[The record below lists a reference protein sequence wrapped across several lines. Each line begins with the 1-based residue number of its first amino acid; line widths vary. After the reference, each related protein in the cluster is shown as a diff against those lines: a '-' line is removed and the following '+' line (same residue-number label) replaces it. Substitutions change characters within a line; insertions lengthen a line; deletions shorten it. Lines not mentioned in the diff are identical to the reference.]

1 MGSTQN
7 LDSDTDESTSKNVH
21 SQRTESISGFVMQR
35 IIRSGFSSI
44 FLSPDN
50 TTSRPTLSLDF
61 LPCSV
66 KIEASTNQG
75 LLLCT
80 HFPPTYRN
88 IPKVY
93 VCKPTTKQW
102 KQIPNPK
109 TRYRNKAIGMIVLS
123 SRPLHYKIVRFSQ
136 PKFRTD
142 RDSYRFNNLRC
153 EVFDSK
159 IHAWKQ
165 LKEVILYESFI
176 GFNPSVSACGS
187 LHWLTFGCKIFA
199 FHVKEEIYSMISLPE
214 PVRKNYHQKIMMLG
228 EFEGNLA
235 LICKEEG
242 ERFMEL
248 WIIENYDR
256 KIWKKKQIVNFEA
269 LTKELPYIILTG
281 VCNANV
287 ALRDGI
293 DKLTFFNLK
302 DGRTKPLRLEM
313 GFDVVETF
321 SFESDFEPYV
331 DESVLED
338 SRGNQEQEN

>member
-1 MGSTQN
+1 
-7 LDSDTDESTSKNVH
+7 
-21 SQRTESISGFVMQR
+21 
-35 IIRSGFSSI
+35 
-44 FLSPDN
+44 
-50 TTSRPTLSLDF
+50 
-61 LPCSV
+61 
-66 KIEASTNQG
+66 
-75 LLLCT
+75 
-80 HFPPTYRN
+80 
-88 IPKVY
+88 
-93 VCKPTTKQW
+93 
-102 KQIPNPK
+102 
-109 TRYRNKAIGMIVLS
+109 
-123 SRPLHYKIVRFSQ
+123 
-136 PKFRTD
+136 
-142 RDSYRFNNLRC
+142 
-153 EVFDSK
+153 
-159 IHAWKQ
+159 
-165 LKEVILYESFI
+165 
-176 GFNPSVSACGS
+176 
-187 LHWLTFGCKIFA
+187 
-199 FHVKEEIYSMISLPE
+199 
-214 PVRKNYHQKIMMLG
+214 MMLG

>member
-7 LDSDTDESTSKNVH
+7 FDSDIDESPSKNMH
-21 SQRTESISGFVMQR
+21 SQRTESITGFFMQR

-44 FLSPDN
+44 FLSLDS
-50 TTSRPTLSLDF
+50 TTSHPELSLNF

-66 KIEASTNQG
+66 KIEGSTNQG

-80 HFPPTYRN
+80 HIPPTYRN
-88 IPKVY
+88 IP
-93 VCKPTTKQW
+93 KPTTKQW
-102 KQIPNPK
+102 KQIPNPR
-109 TRYRNKAIGMIVLS
+109 TRYRNKAIGMIVLI

-136 PKFRTD
+136 PKFRTN

-165 LKEVILYESFI
+165 LKEVVLHESFL
-176 GFNPSVSACGS
+176 GFNPVVSACGS

-199 FHVKEEIYSMISLPE
+199 FHFARIIIEKLV
-214 PVRKNYHQKIMMLG
+214 MLG
-228 EFEGNLA
+228 EYEGNIA
-235 LICKEEG
+235 LICKEDG

-256 KIWKKKQIVNFEA
+256 KTWRKKQR
-269 LTKELPYIILTG
+269 IILTG
-281 VCNANV
+281 LGNASA
-287 ALRDGI
+287 ALRNRI
-293 DKLTFFNLK
+293 NNLTLFNLK
-302 DGRTKPLRLEM
+302 DGSSKSLRLEM

-321 SFESDFEPYV
+321 SFRSDFEHTKFWMN
-331 DESVLED
+331 LWW
-338 SRGNQEQEN
+338 RTQEETKNKRVETKKVFHD

>member
-1 MGSTQN
+1 MGCTQN

-80 HFPPTYRN
+80 HFPPHIETFR
-88 IPKVY
+88 
-93 VCKPTTKQW
+93 
-102 KQIPNPK
+102 
-109 TRYRNKAIGMIVLS
+109 
-123 SRPLHYKIVRFSQ
+123 RPLHYKIVRFSQ

-165 LKEVILYESFI
+165 LKEVILSESFL
-176 GFNPSVSACGS
+176 GFNPAVSACGS

-338 SRGNQEQEN
+338 PRGNQEQEN